1 MSPAFGTLKEIEA
14 GAAVFIDA
22 NIFLYHYAGI
32 SEDCTEFLGRCAS
45 GELKGTT
52 AAHLVAEVLHRAM
65 IMEAMAKNLAPKSNA
80 TGRALSSPLARDL
93 YPQASTAEVDP
104 RAKPGALTRDVNT
117 RLSAAEADP
126 QTKLGAPAAAP
137 SAVVA
142 KLKADPGT
150 VRRLSDHAAAGAAI
164 MDMGV
169 DVIPLTAEILRASG
183 WVRSQSG
190 LLVNDSLT
198 VATMRA
204 CGITALAT
212 NDEDFARIDGI
223 RLYRPAVGAAG
234 K

>member
-1 MSPAFGTLKEIEA
+1 MSPALGTLKEIET

-65 IMEAMAKNLAPKSNA
+65 IMEAMAKNLAPKSN
-80 TGRALSSPLARDL
+80 
-93 YPQASTAEVDP
+93 
-104 RAKPGALTRDVNT
+104 
-117 RLSAAEADP
+117 
-126 QTKLGAPAAAP
+126 
-137 SAVVA
+137 VVA

-169 DVIPLTAEILRASG
+169 DVVPLTAEILRASG

-223 RLYRPAVGAAG
+223 RLYRPAVAA

>member
-1 MSPAFGTLKEIEA
+1 MSPAFGTLKEIET

-65 IMEAMAKNLAPKSNA
+65 IMEAMAKNLAPKSNVK
-80 TGRALSSPLARDL
+80 GRAFA
-93 YPQASTAEVDP
+93 AEVDP
-104 RAKPGALTRDVNT
+104 RAKPG
-117 RLSAAEADP
+117 
-126 QTKLGAPAAAP
+126 AP

-142 KLKADPGT
+142 KLKADPGI

-212 NDEDFARIDGI
+212 NDEDFARIEGI
-223 RLYRPAVGAAG
+223 RLYRPAGGG

>member
-80 TGRALSSPLARDL
+80 KGRAFA
-93 YPQASTAEVDP
+93 AEVDP
-104 RAKPGALTRDVNT
+104 RAKPG
-117 RLSAAEADP
+117 
-126 QTKLGAPAAAP
+126 AP

-142 KLKADPGT
+142 KLKADPGI

-204 CGITALAT
+204 CGTTALAT

-223 RLYRPAVGAAG
+223 RLYRPTGGG